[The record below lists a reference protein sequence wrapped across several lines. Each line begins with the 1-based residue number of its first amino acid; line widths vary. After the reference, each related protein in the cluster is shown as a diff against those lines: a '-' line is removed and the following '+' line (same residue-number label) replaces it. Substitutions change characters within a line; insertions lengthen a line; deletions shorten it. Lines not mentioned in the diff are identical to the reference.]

1 MEKESKLKPWMT
13 DLVVSIIATT
23 ISIVLTFGTTMLIDH
38 NRQVKERKLTAL
50 MVMSNI
56 ETFARS
62 MEDKAAELARKD
74 SVAQWLLSLSVSD
87 VEKLSPGVFNQ
98 PLIEVFYLSEFHYDK
113 TAEAIFSS
121 NLDTWKNLGN
131 FQFIDNVGSL
141 FSSMHWIE
149 EYWNRQVELQTE
161 EYNDVRKSPD
171 QYPGATFPSKYL
183 QNWQIRLKLSRIHSM
198 REWFEYNVAHFRQAN
213 RKNMMLIGIT
223 EKEVMDFTD
232 ERMTEFDT
240 GEEPVKMA
248 DYAIPVPRRDS
259 LRATLPYALQVDS
272 LLRMQEIAK

>member
-1 MEKESKLKPWMT
+1 MDKERKIKPWVT

-23 ISIVLTFGTTMLIDH
+23 ISIVLTFGTTMLIDR
-38 NRQVKERKLTAL
+38 NRQIKERRLTAL

-62 MEDKAAELARKD
+62 MESKAEELARKD
-74 SVAQWLLSLSVSD
+74 SVAQWLLSLPVSD
-87 VEKLSPGVFNQ
+87 IERISPSVFNQ
-98 PLIEVFYLSEFHYDK
+98 PLIEVFCLSEFHYDK

-131 FQFIDNVGSL
+131 FQFIDNVGSI

-149 EYWNRQVELQTE
+149 DYWNRQVELQTE
-161 EYNDVRKSPD
+161 EYNQVRKSPD
-171 QYPGATFPSKYL
+171 DYPGATFPAKYL
-183 QNWQIRLKLSRIHSM
+183 SNWQIRLKLSRIHSM
-198 REWFEYNVAHFRQAN
+198 REWFEYNVAQFRQSN

-223 EKEVMDFTD
+223 EQEVMDFTD

-240 GEEPVKMA
+240 GEEPVKMS
-248 DYAIPVPRRDS
+248 DFTIPAPKKDS
-259 LRATLPYALQVDS
+259 LRATLPYAIQVDS
-272 LLRMQEIAK
+272 LLRKAGQ

>member
-1 MEKESKLKPWMT
+1 MDKESKLKPWMT

-38 NRQVKERKLTAL
+38 NRQIKERRLTAL

-62 MEDKAAELARKD
+62 MEAKTEELARKD
-74 SVAQWLLSLSVSD
+74 SVAQWLLSLPVAD
-87 VEKLSPGVFNQ
+87 IERIDPAVFNQ

-131 FQFIDNVGSL
+131 FQFIDNVGSQ

-149 EYWNRQVELQTE
+149 EYWNRQVEQQTE
-161 EYNDVRKSPD
+161 EYNEVRKHPD
-171 QYPGATFPSKYL
+171 QYPGATFPAKYL
-183 QNWQIRLKLSRIHSM
+183 NNWQIRLKLARIHSM
-198 REWFEYNVAHFRQAN
+198 REWFAYNVAQFRQSN
-213 RKNMMLIGIT
+213 RKNMMLIGIS
-223 EKEVMDFTD
+223 EQEVMDFTD
-232 ERMTEFDT
+232 ERMTEFNT
-240 GEEPVKMA
+240 GEEPVKMT
-248 DYAIPVPRRDS
+248 DYAIHVPRRDS
-259 LRATLPYALQVDS
+259 LRVTLPYAIQVDS
-272 LLRMQEIAK
+272 LLNKE